1 VNSELFPSP
10 PHSFQRLLTAPAAG
24 HRTNDAGT
32 LLDAGLYG
40 RCWSSSPYASGD
52 HNAGYLRF
60 WAKEVT
66 PLYNMKRANAISVRC
81 VQHLPNCFFT
91 KRNRNRA
98 ERHSDDSARMTDDG
112 GKPAMR
118 PQAGLFMPFGANGQ

>member
-1 VNSELFPSP
+1 MNSELFPPP

-81 VQHLPNCFFT
+81 VQASTELLFHET
-91 KRNRNRA
+91 KP
-98 ERHSDDSARMTDDG
+98 
-112 GKPAMR
+112 KPGSPSFR
-118 PQAGLFMPFGANGQ
+118 R